1 MEGFHVLRPLW
12 LLLLPACLLGV
23 WIWYRRTRRAGRW
36 VEVCDADLL
45 PHVLL
50 RGGAVGDRGRTAI
63 ALVLASLS
71 LLIVLA
77 LAGPAWDKESR
88 PVMADRTALVIAL
101 DLSRSMDAKDVLPSR
116 VARAKHKILDILDR
130 RPGGRTGLVVYAAQ
144 AYAVTPLTDDAS
156 TIRALVPALESSIM
170 PAQGGNTEVA
180 LDQAEALLVQGG
192 APRGRILLITDGVDG
207 ADAYDRASTLAG
219 RGIETSVLAVGSA
232 EGAPVPLQD
241 GGFLRDRGGEL
252 VLVQTDLADLR
263 RLAQSGGGGFATLA
277 LNDTDVSSLFP
288 NPKGA
293 GFDTQT
299 ETTSRTLEVWR
310 DRGPWLLLL
319 ALPLAAIA
327 FRRGWLVGWV
337 IVLLPLAPPP
347 AAALDWQSLFMRDDQ
362 RAYRAMS
369 ESDYEVAAALFKDPA
384 WRAAADYR
392 RGVFDQAAEHLTGLE
407 GADAAYN
414 LGNAL
419 ARQGQYKEAIAAY
432 DRALSLTP
440 DSQDARHNRD
450 LLQAL
455 LDQQSQQD
463 DNSSSDPQSGDDS
476 EQQTPQDGESQSQQS
491 PQGPNEEPP
500 QADSLPQDSE
510 PGDSDSEPSPAQAD
524 AEPGDSPEQQS
535 GDSSDADS
543 EPRTRGQVDESLAQ
557 SSEAERNTE
566 QWLRRIPDDPAELLR
581 RKFRYQYLLGERN
594 SEARQPG

>member
-1 MEGFHVLRPLW
+1 MEGFHLLRPLW

-23 WIWYRRTRRAGRW
+23 WIWFRRPRRAGRW
-36 VEVCDADLL
+36 AEVCDADLL

-50 RGGAVGDRGRTAI
+50 RAGEGDRGRSAV
-63 ALVLASLS
+63 ALMLASLS

-101 DLSRSMDAKDVLPSR
+101 DLSRSMDAEDVLPSR

-130 RPGGRTGLVVYAAQ
+130 RPGGRTGLVVFAAE

-156 TIRALVPALESSIM
+156 TIRALVPALETSIM
-170 PAQGGNTEVA
+170 PAQGGNTAAA
-180 LDQAEALLVQGG
+180 LDLAQALLVQGG

-207 ADAYDRASTLAG
+207 SDAYERAATLAG

-241 GGFLRDRGGEL
+241 GGFLRDRGGAL
-252 VLVQTDLADLR
+252 VLVRTALADLR
-263 RLAQSGGGGFATLA
+263 RLAQSGGGGFAALA
-277 LNDTDVSSLFP
+277 LNDADLLSLFP

-310 DRGPWLLLL
+310 DRGPWFLLF

-327 FRRGWLVGWV
+327 FRRGWLVGLT
-337 IVLLPLAPPP
+337 IVVLPLAPPP
-347 AAALDWQSLFMRDDQ
+347 AAALDWQSLFLRDDQ

-369 ESDYEVAAALFKDPA
+369 ESDYEAAASLFEDPA

-392 RGVFDQAAEHLTGLE
+392 RGAFDQAAENLTGLE

-419 ARQGQYKEAIAAY
+419 ARQGQYEEAIAAY
-432 DRALSLTP
+432 GRALSLTP
-440 DSQDARHNRD
+440 DSEDARHNRD

-455 LDQQSQQD
+455 LDQQNPQDADSGSDSQSQ
-463 DNSSSDPQSGDDS
+463 DNSQAQP
-476 EQQTPQDGESQSQQS
+476 PQDGDSQAQQS
-491 PQGPNEEPP
+491 PQGPDQQPP
-500 QADSLPQDSE
+500 QADGQAQDSE

-524 AEPGDSPEQQS
+524 NVSDDDPEQQT
-535 GDSSDADS
+535 GDSAEADS
-543 EPRTRGQVDESLAQ
+543 EPRNRGQVEASLAQ

-581 RKFRYQYLLGERN
+581 RKFRYQYQLGERH
-594 SEARQPG
+594 SEATQPW

>member
-1 MEGFHVLRPLW
+1 MEGFHILRPLW
-12 LLLLPACLLGV
+12 LLLLPACLLGI
-23 WIWYRRTRRAGRW
+23 WIWYRRPRRDGRW
-36 VEVCDADLL
+36 AEVCDAGLL

-50 RGGAVGDRGRTAI
+50 RAGEGNRGRTAI
-63 ALVLASLS
+63 ALMLASLS

-130 RPGGRTGLVVYAAQ
+130 RPGGRTGLVVFAAQ

-156 TIRALVPALESSIM
+156 TIRALVPALETSIM
-170 PAQGGNTEVA
+170 PAQGGNTVSA

-207 ADAYDRASTLAG
+207 ADAYDRAASLAG
-219 RGIETSVLAVGSA
+219 RGIETSVLAVGSV

-252 VLVQTDLADLR
+252 VLVRTALADLR
-263 RLAQSGGGGFATLA
+263 RLAGSGGGGFATLG
-277 LNDTDVSSLFP
+277 LNDDDVLSLFP
-288 NPKGA
+288 DPKRA

-299 ETTSRTLEVWR
+299 ESTSRTLEVWR
-310 DRGPWLLLL
+310 DRGPWFLLF

-327 FRRGWLVGWV
+327 FRRGWLVALAIAV
-337 IVLLPLAPPP
+337 LPLAPPP
-347 AAALDWQSLFMRDDQ
+347 AAAMDWQGLFLRDDQ

-369 ESDYEVAAALFKDPA
+369 ESDYEAAAALFEDPA

-392 RGVFDQAAEHLTGLE
+392 RGAFDQAVENLTGQE

-419 ARQGQYKEAIAAY
+419 ARQGQYEEAIAAY
-432 DRALSLTP
+432 ERALSLSP
-440 DSQDARHNRD
+440 DSEDARYNRE
-450 LLQAL
+450 LLQSL
-455 LDQQSQQD
+455 LDQQSPQD
-463 DNSSSDPQSGDDS
+463 DSSGSDPQPQDDS
-476 EQQTPQDGESQSQQS
+476 EQQPPQDGDSQPQES
-491 PQGPNEEPP
+491 PQRPDEQPP
-500 QADSLPQDSE
+500 QADSQPQGSE
-510 PGDSDSEPSPAQAD
+510 SGDSDAEPSPAQAD
-524 AEPGDSPEQQS
+524 AAPGDSPEQQN

-543 EPRTRGQVDESLAQ
+543 EPETRGQVDESLAQ
-557 SSEAERNTE
+557 SSEVERNTE

-581 RKFRYQYLLGERN
+581 RKFRYQYQLDERH
-594 SEARQPG
+594 SEATQPW